1 MTRPACHNRPPAP
14 EGRWLPTGVI
24 RVVPRFE
31 DVPIRKPVYRWYRRW
46 YADRCAAWDSA
57 ATTPPVPRAEGWAC
71 AGCRWL
77 PEGAA

>member
-14 EGRWLPTGVI
+14 EGRWHQ
-24 RVVPRFE
+24 RVPAGPGTKPRL
-31 DVPIRKPVYRWYRRW
+31 RWYRRW

-77 PEGAA
+77 PEGAR